1 MLLELEKRTTVVC
14 EALIL
19 PILILLAGFAPGRAT
34 PFTVTLF
41 ATNVV
46 PAGILSTKIT
56 LFAATFP
63 LFVTLT
69 VYVNTSLSVAVC
81 KSTDFCKLTFARFTV
96 VCTVFEEAVLVI
108 GGLPTKGRNW
118 YDTIARF
125 EIGFGIRE

>member
-1 MLLELEKRTTVVC
+1 MLPNLKAHYGRLRSINTSR
-14 EALIL
+14 
-19 PILILLAGFAPGRAT
+19 LILLAGFAHGRAT

-56 LFAATFP
+56 LFAVTFP

-81 KSTDFCKLTFARFTV
+81 DLQIFAY
-96 VCTVFEEAVLVI
+96 L
-108 GGLPTKGRNW
+108 
-118 YDTIARF
+118 
-125 EIGFGIRE
+125 